1 MAKNLQRTS
10 DDVVQ
15 VIFQVK
21 LSSIEDVLGHMNDLV
36 GWCTTYQLPIPELL
50 DINECTSSS
59 SMKRGN
65 PDESLQ
71 LMTASLNDAVLLI
84 LQAELSSNG
93 NLLGYLKSIMDWCKS
108 NDIPVAEF
116 LDIYESSESTLSS
129 SMVMSGHSSD
139 ITIDDDDME
148 GLAIFSLKR
157 I

>member
-1 MAKNLQRTS
+1 MAKNLQHTS

-15 VIFQVK
+15 VIFQIK

-59 SMKRGN
+59 MKRGN
-65 PDESLQ
+65 PDEGLQ

-93 NLLGYLKSIMDWCKS
+93 NLLGYLKSIVDWCKS
-108 NDIPVAEF
+108 NDIPVPEF
-116 LDIYESSESTLSS
+116 LDIHESSESTSSS
-129 SMVMSGHSSD
+129 SMFMSDECHDFPCTFKCSMCKG
-139 ITIDDDDME
+139 
-148 GLAIFSLKR
+148 R
-157 I
+157 